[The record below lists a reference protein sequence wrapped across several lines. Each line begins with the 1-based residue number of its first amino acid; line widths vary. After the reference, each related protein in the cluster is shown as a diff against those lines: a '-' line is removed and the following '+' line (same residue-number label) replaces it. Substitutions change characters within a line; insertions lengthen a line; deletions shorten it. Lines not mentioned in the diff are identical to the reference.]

1 MTTTAVTFVLPEIWM
16 ELKDHTLLAE
26 LMDEQ
31 KKSARHMART
41 AGWKS
46 HTYMQRLLRGM
57 EKNVKAEPAARI
69 AHELGVPFNLLFRT
83 RVSGDSAQTVR
94 ERKSA

>member
-1 MTTTAVTFVLPEIWM
+1 M

-26 LMDEQ
+26 LMEEQ
-31 KKSARHMART
+31 KKSARHMSRT

-46 HTYMQRLLRGM
+46 HTYMQRLLRGV

-69 AHELGVPFNLLFRT
+69 AHELGVPFTLLFRT

-94 ERKSA
+94 ERKAS